1 MFVVCKQ
8 CFINP
13 FFFLLLFILLFLP
26 IFCFV
31 LCNQKHSPHL
41 LLLSGI
47 SLSRVVAFEIQNSHN
62 MVDWFAP
69 PPSLLITI
77 VINKTQHHVKSDFNF
92 MHEHE
97 ELAFLTDGVGK
108 CQLHYIKFYH
118 LIWFLIFTL
127 LFSSK
132 EASPTFLWSLSKEFY
147 QN

>member
-31 LCNQKHSPHL
+31 LVNNQKHSPHL

-62 MVDWFAP
+62 MVD
-69 PPSLLITI
+69 
-77 VINKTQHHVKSDFNF
+77 
-92 MHEHE
+92 
-97 ELAFLTDGVGK
+97 
-108 CQLHYIKFYH
+108 
-118 LIWFLIFTL
+118 
-127 LFSSK
+127 
-132 EASPTFLWSLSKEFY
+132 
-147 QN
+147 